1 MKPSEVVSVYGKC
14 HIKLTDDER
23 GAIETQSIQD
33 DMEEEDV
40 APAPRA
46 ASVFEDSVAKAGAS
60 HSVVAADSD
69 DEEVVA
75 APPRVAAA
83 AEPVVKKVV
92 KKVAP
97 APVEEAP
104 AAVMKKKVV
113 KKKVSE
119 AEAEA

>member
-1 MKPSEVVSVYGKC
+1 
-14 HIKLTDDER
+14 
-23 GAIETQSIQD
+23 
-33 DMEEEDV
+33 
-40 APAPRA
+40 
-46 ASVFEDSVAKAGAS
+46 
-60 HSVVAADSD
+60 
-69 DEEVVA
+69 
-75 APPRVAAA
+75 
-83 AEPVVKKVV
+83 VVKKVV